1 MKFWMFIL
9 SIALVALVQAWPSAA
24 SGQNSDLDCLIE
36 PSQVVTVTMPVEGLL
51 ETVTVD
57 RGDLVKKGQVLA
69 TLESSVERATVAV
82 ARARAAI
89 EAPIKGSQIRIEFG
103 DRRLARTELAY
114 KEGGLPLKELDEAE
128 TSKVLAEIGLIEA
141 RENRRLAEVEL
152 ERAEA
157 ALALRTILSPV
168 RGVVMQRFLFPGEF
182 AKQAP
187 ILKLAQIDPLYVE
200 VIAPVAML
208 GKIAVGMRADVIPEA
223 PVGGVYAARV
233 KVVDQVVDAASGTF
247 GVRLELPNPNYRLPA
262 GLRCKIRFPR

>member
-1 MKFWMFIL
+1 VVG
-9 SIALVALVQAWPSAA
+9 IALVVFVQAAPRVA
-24 SGQNSDLDCLIE
+24 SGQGSDLECLIE
-36 PSQVVTVTMPVEGLL
+36 PSQIVTVSLPVEGLL
-51 ETVTVD
+51 ETMTVD

-103 DRRLARTELAY
+103 DRRLTRTELAY

-157 ALALRTILSPV
+157 ALALRTIPSPV
-168 RGVVMQRFLFPGEF
+168 RGVVMQRFLYPGEF

-200 VIAPVAML
+200 VIAPVSYL
-208 GKIAVGMRADVIPEA
+208 GKIASGMVAQVMPEP
-223 PVGGVYAARV
+223 PVSGTYKARV
-233 KVVDQVVDAASGTF
+233 IVVDRVVDAASGTF
-247 GVRLELPNPNYRLPA
+247 GVRLELPNPDYRLPA
-262 GLRCKIRFPR
+262 GLRCKVRFPR

>member
-1 MKFWMFIL
+1 MKLRVIVMGM
-9 SIALVALVQAWPSAA
+9 ALVVFVQTGARAA

-36 PSQVVTVTMPVEGLL
+36 PSQVVTVSMPVEGLL

-82 ARARAAI
+82 ARARAVT
-89 EAPIKGSQIRIEFG
+89 ETPIKGSQIRIDFG
-103 DRRLARTELAY
+103 DRRLTRTELAY

-128 TSKVLAEIGLIEA
+128 TSKILAEIGLLEA
-141 RENRRLAEVEL
+141 RESKRLAEVEL

-157 ALALRTILSPV
+157 ALALRTIPSPI
-168 RGVVMQRFLFPGEF
+168 RGVVMQRFLSPGEF

-187 ILKLAQIDPLYVE
+187 ILKVAQIDPLYVE

-208 GKIAVGMRADVIPEA
+208 GKIAVGTRAEVIPEA
-223 PVGGVYAARV
+223 PVGGVYPARV

-247 GVRLELPNPNYRLPA
+247 GVRLELPNPSYRLPA
-262 GLRCKIRFPR
+262 GLRCKVRFPR